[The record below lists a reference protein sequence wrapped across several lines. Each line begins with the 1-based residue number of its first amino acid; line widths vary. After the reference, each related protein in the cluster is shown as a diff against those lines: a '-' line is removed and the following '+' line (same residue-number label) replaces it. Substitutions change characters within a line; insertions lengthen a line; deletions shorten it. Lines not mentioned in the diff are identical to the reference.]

1 MVGEW
6 PPFPMKA
13 VKSARRFWAGIMR
26 RELRGPFR
34 VSAKYIEFLT
44 DHFLSWCKKKN
55 RAFHSKII
63 FMHDTAPSHA
73 AKNIS
78 VSLAAMSIKR
88 EKLMVWPPSSPDLN
102 PIENLWSILK
112 LKIYEGTLSESISV
126 SCSPQTIC
134 ALRESEVNLKCS
146 YPNINI
152 KTVFWFSFKQ
162 KTKWRNEDNPED
174 LTLDSDYTG
183 RVNCTE
189 TTNSKSTLTI
199 RKLRERDSGEY
210 HLMIITEQGQKH
222 LSATAVNL
230 TVADLQL
237 KMTQSGENVT
247 LACSTSCTLTYKPDY
262 FLWFKNTDYIDRY
275 TPYRNPQPLV
285 LSSKA
290 DAGSYFCSVSSKVI
304 VQSSAVD
311 VFKEDSLNVSYTERQ
326 YCILEGL
333 SVDFLCTYSHP
344 KAERVNKAFWF
355 YFRPEVESEELSE
368 EEQFAGRV
376 EFNGDKERKC
386 TLRMRDVRE
395 RDSGEYRFQFST
407 QSGETFTG
415 SPGVTLKV
423 TALQVRVS
431 SSTESDGPTV
441 TLMCSSTCTL
451 PNNPTYIWYKN
462 RQPLTYKHT
471 RDNKLYLKCSEDA
484 GNYSCAVR
492 GHKKLRSPDQTLS
505 DKCAEG
511 KEEISVLS
519 LVSVGVVVFLITL
532 ITAALL
538 MCCVIRR
545 KRGAERDTDVQTPDP
560 ADHTY
565 TALNPITMT
574 SDYDTLQ
581 HLTDSP
587 SDTYTALNPA
597 TMCSDYNTL
606 TGFKASQREQYKVL
620 LRRAETA
627 DYENVWRPSP

>member
-1 MVGEW
+1 MMPYLRGYYSSSDSCITDSE
-6 PPFPMKA
+6 
-13 VKSARRFWAGIMR
+13 SGIMSS
-26 RELRGPFR
+26 ECGILSLIILLC
-34 VSAKYIEFLT
+34 VS
-44 DHFLSWCKKKN
+44 
-55 RAFHSKII
+55 
-63 FMHDTAPSHA
+63 
-73 AKNIS
+73 
-78 VSLAAMSIKR
+78 
-88 EKLMVWPPSSPDLN
+88 
-102 PIENLWSILK
+102 
-112 LKIYEGTLSESISV
+112 GTLGESISV

-134 ALRESEVNLKCS
+134 ALQESEVDLKCS
-146 YPNINI
+146 YPNLNI

-162 KTKWRNEDNPED
+162 KAKWKNEDNPED

-210 HLMIITEQGQKH
+210 HLMIITEQGEKH

-230 TVADLQL
+230 TITGLQL

-247 LACSTSCTLTYKPDY
+247 LTCSTSCTLTYKPDY
-262 FLWFKNTDYIDRY
+262 FLWFKNTEYIDRY

-285 LSSKA
+285 LSSRA
-290 DAGSYFCSVSSKVI
+290 DAGSYSCSVSSKVI
-304 VQSSAVD
+304 LQSSAVD
-311 VFKEDSLNVSYTERQ
+311 VFKEDSLNVSYTERKC
-326 YCILEGL
+326 CILEGL
-333 SVDFLCTYSHP
+333 SVDFPCTYSHP
-344 KAERVNKAFWF
+344 KAERVTKAFWF

-376 EFNGDKERKC
+376 EFVGDKERNC
-386 TLRMRDVRE
+386 TLRLRDVRE
-395 RDSGEYRFQFST
+395 TDSGEYRFQFST

-431 SSTESDGPTV
+431 SSTESDGATV

-462 RQPLTYKHT
+462 GQPVTNKLT

-492 GHKKLRSPDQTLS
+492 GHEELRSPDQTLS
-505 DKCAEG
+505 DCAEG
-511 KEEISVLS
+511 KEELSVLT
-519 LVSVGVVVFLITL
+519 LVTVGVVVFLSLTL

-545 KRGAERDTDVQTPDP
+545 KRRAERDADIQTPDP
-560 ADHTY
+560 ADQTY
-565 TALNPITMT
+565 TALNPKYRT
-574 SDYDTLQ
+574 SDYDTLT
-581 HLTDSP
+581 HLTGSP

-597 TMCSDYNTL
+597 TMCSDYDTL
-606 TGFKASQREQYKVL
+606 PGVKASQREQYEVL
-620 LRRAETA
+620 LRRAQTA
-627 DYENVWRPSP
+627 DYENVQRPSA